1 MFLVACVV
9 RIGAFADARFIAER
23 QFRSA
28 LIARAFYL
36 EHVESVPEWR
46 REVARVS
53 KRRMGRLEPPIMEHI
68 VATGYRLVGGEHL
81 WIARMLATAF
91 WLTGGGLLFALL
103 SRLVSVDAALY
114 GTVYYLFVP
123 MGVHVS
129 ISFLPDSLMIALF
142 IGSLLT
148 IVRYSRASSWG
159 GLILAGLVSGL
170 CVLTKPLCLFA
181 IVGGFVALRIEER
194 SVRRALLD
202 SHSYVF
208 VSFVLLPACAYY
220 VYGIFSGGYLAQQ
233 AQSIAPGLLLHPGF
247 WTSWLRTAVGVVGA
261 APLLLAMAGV
271 LLLRAAFAR
280 TMSIGL
286 WVGYVI
292 FCLVFSYHIRFAG
305 YYHTQLTIIVAL
317 TLGPAVA
324 LVVDRAVR
332 APMGRLRWVPLV
344 GALLLVTFVGRDA
357 IRRRLTAQR
366 SFDRPEVAREI
377 GELVGHSTRTV
388 YVAPY
393 YGIPLEYYGELSG
406 IQWPRQASDVDRA
419 LRGRE
424 AGVRSVEERLR
435 SLRREIEIR
444 TGGAETRFT
453 PEYFVITDFR
463 EFERHHDDLRA
474 YLTGNCQR
482 VAENDRYIIYGSCGS

>member
-46 REVARVS
+46 REVASVS

-68 VATGYRLVGGEHL
+68 VATGYRLVGGGHL

-91 WLTGGGLLFALL
+91 WLTGGALLFVLV
-103 SRLVSVDAALY
+103 SRLASVDAALY
-114 GTVYYLFVP
+114 GTAFYLFVP
-123 MGVHVS
+123 VGVQVS
-129 ISFLPDSLMIALF
+129 VSFLPDSLMIMLF

-148 IVRYSRASSWG
+148 IVRYSKASSWG

-194 SVRRALLD
+194 GVRRALLD
-202 SHSYVF
+202 SHSSVF

-220 VYGIFSGGYLAQQ
+220 VYGIFSGGYLSQQ
-233 AQSIAPGLLLHPGF
+233 AQSIAPGLLLQPRF
-247 WTSWLRTAVGVVGA
+247 WTSWLRTAVRVIGS

-271 LLLRAAFAR
+271 LFLRESFAR
-280 TMSIGL
+280 AMLSGL

-305 YYHTQLTIIVAL
+305 YYHTHLTVIVAL

-324 LVVDRAVR
+324 LVVDHALR
-332 APMGRLRWVPLV
+332 APIGRWRWAPVVAAFLI
-344 GALLLVTFVGRDA
+344 VTFVGRDA
-357 IRRRLTAQR
+357 IRERLGGQR
-366 SFDRPEVAREI
+366 SFERPEVAQEI

-406 IQWPRQASDVDRA
+406 IQWPRQTGDVDRA
-419 LRGRE
+419 IRGRE
-424 AGVRSVEERLR
+424 ARVRSVDERLR
-435 SLRREIEIR
+435 SLRSEIEIR
-444 TGGAETRFT
+444 TGGTETQFT

-482 VAENDRYIIYGSCGS
+482 VAENDRYIIYRSCVS